1 MVGVV
6 YLNCLARCGYV
17 DQKAVYQSSV
27 YRAIHGYGVGCLCF
41 QCTVVD
47 YLAFVRRRVT
57 VRHVYVDR
65 RIPNYILVIAVI
77 RDVLRPGIHG
87 ILIGDVDMDGQ
98 ITIGDATIIQRHLA
112 ELTALTGDALI
123 AADCDGDG
131 RVAIKDVTLILK
143 KNAEYTDEIG
153 RVGRRVAR

>member
-1 MVGVV
+1 M
-6 YLNCLARCGYV
+6 
-17 DQKAVYQSSV
+17 
-27 YRAIHGYGVGCLCF
+27 RAS
-41 QCTVVD
+41 TSPSTEPTEPTD
-47 YLAFVRRRVT
+47 DPT
-57 VRHVYVDR
+57 
-65 RIPNYILVIAVI
+65 
-77 RDVLRPGIHG
+77 G

-98 ITIGDATIIQRHLA
+98 ITINDATTIQRHLA

-123 AADCDGDG
+123 AAECDGDG

>member
-1 MVGVV
+1 MDAVAPGNANGKYAPGVINVV
-6 YLNCLARCGYV
+6 YFYTDG
-17 DQKAVYQSSV
+17 
-27 YRAIHGYGVGCLCF
+27 GV
-41 QCTVVD
+41 
-47 YLAFVRRRVT
+47 
-57 VRHVYVDR
+57 
-65 RIPNYILVIAVI
+65 IPTEPT
-77 RDVLRPGIHG
+77 DPPTEPTDPPTEPTEPTDDPTG